1 MRDSGKRT
9 LIGLMIA
16 WASSLFGCGKPPAVP
31 QQGAPEPTVVERISV
46 SGFDHEGEPVIK
58 KFSDGTI
65 SIHFEAMPPFF
76 AEDEGT
82 ESEFEGF
89 ETTIQKALG
98 VPVRRDDREVFT
110 ITNPKPD
117 TAKKAKAWL
126 EAYRKK
132 P

>member
-1 MRDSGKRT
+1 MKDTGKRA
-9 LIGLMIA
+9 LLGVMIA
-16 WASSLFGCGKPPAVP
+16 WASSLFGCGKPGAVP
-31 QQGAPEPTVVERISV
+31 PQGASKPTVVEEVAV
-46 SGFDHEGEPVIK
+46 SGFDREGEPVIRK
-58 KFSDGTI
+58 MSDGTI

-76 AEDEGT
+76 AEDDGT
-82 ESEFEGF
+82 ESEFENF

-117 TAKKAKAWL
+117 TAERAKAWL
-126 EAYRKK
+126 EGYRKK